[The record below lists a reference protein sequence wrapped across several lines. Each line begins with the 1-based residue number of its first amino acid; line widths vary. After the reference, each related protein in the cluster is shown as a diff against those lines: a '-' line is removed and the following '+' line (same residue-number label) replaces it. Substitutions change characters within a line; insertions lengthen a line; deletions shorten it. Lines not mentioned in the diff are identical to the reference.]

1 MGNLE
6 ESIIILDS
14 ENQIEFVNDKF
25 LSTYKKYIIQVDE
38 IPAMEIPP
46 LENKLSNFL
55 EMKFIKNYN
64 RSLSSDEDPS
74 NDSEQIYQSIQNVL
88 TMPKEDI
95 DS

>member
-14 ENQIEFVNDKF
+14 KNQIEFVNDKF

-38 IPAMEIPP
+38 IQAMEIPP

-64 RSLSSDEDPS
+64 RSLSSDENPS
-74 NDSEQIYQSIQNVL
+74 NDSE
-88 TMPKEDI
+88 
-95 DS
+95 